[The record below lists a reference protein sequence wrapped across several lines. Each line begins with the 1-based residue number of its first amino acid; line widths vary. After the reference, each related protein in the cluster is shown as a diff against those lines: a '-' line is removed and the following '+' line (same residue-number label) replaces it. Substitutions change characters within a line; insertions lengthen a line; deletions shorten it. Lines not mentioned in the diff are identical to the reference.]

1 MAKTSFNLKPP
12 IAIQTPLFPQNHC
25 YNPEKHYQ
33 PQINTD
39 ETVYK
44 SREIMGNYKKLILKI
59 LSGSS
64 DANIGFT
71 ELTDTLKRLG
81 FSERIRGSHHI
92 YRKQGI
98 EEKINLQKDGA
109 KAKPYQV
116 RQVRALFTRHQLT
129 GDK

>member
-1 MAKTSFNLKPP
+1 
-12 IAIQTPLFPQNHC
+12 
-25 YNPEKHYQ
+25 
-33 PQINTD
+33 
-39 ETVYK
+39 
-44 SREIMGNYKKLILKI
+44 MGNYKKLILKI

-64 DANIGFT
+64 DANIDFT

-98 EEKINLQKDGA
+98 EEKINLQKDGS

-116 RQVRALFTRHQLT
+116 RQVRALFTRHQIA